1 MMQKQP
7 PRPRTDPA
15 ADTAARVIAVV
26 RRVAEE
32 LRPSVGPIPVTLES
46 SLDRDLA
53 FDSLGRAELVA
64 RIEEAFE
71 VTLPEAVFAEAETP
85 RDLLD
90 AVLEASRREPAKL
103 APGPAADLEVGTA
116 GGGGAIPHDAKTL
129 VEVLRWHEAAHP
141 RRLHVRFYA
150 DEGEGETLT
159 YGALATG
166 ARLIAAALQRRGIK
180 PGDAVSLILP
190 TGRDYMLSFM
200 GVLLAGG
207 VPVPAYP
214 PTHPSR
220 IEEHLRR
227 LLGILANSR
236 ARALITTPETLAAT
250 RLVRAGLPDLG
261 AVATPESLLT
271 PEGQYSPPVSN
282 PSDLALIQ
290 YTSGST
296 GDPKGV
302 MLTHANLLANI
313 RGMTRAIAVEPDDV
327 FVSWLP
333 LYHDMGLIAAWL
345 GSFHQ
350 ATPLILL
357 SPLQFLARP
366 ARWLKAISRYKGSI
380 SGGPNFAY
388 ELCLRRIAEK
398 ERTGLDLGSWRVAF
412 SGAEPVNPDTIERFC
427 QRFAAHGLR
436 RGAVMPVYGL
446 AENAVGLSF
455 PPLSRGPR
463 MDVIR
468 REAFQSTGE
477 AIPAEADDPRPLRF
491 AACGQPIADHQIR
504 VVDSASREL
513 PDRQEG
519 RVQFRGPSATQGY
532 RGNPE
537 ATRRLFD
544 GDWLETGDRGY
555 MAAGDLHISG
565 RTKDIIIRA
574 GRNIHPSD
582 IEAAVGDFEGVL
594 PGGVAVFGSPD
605 PNSGTERLI
614 VLAETRRR
622 EDAALER
629 LRARINAV
637 VADHVGEPPDEVVL
651 APPGTIPRTSSGKIR
666 RAASRQVYESRGIG
680 KPRDPPWRQV
690 LRVFLNA
697 LGSRARHWRTE
708 ASAVLFACY
717 AWVAAGVV
725 APLAWIA
732 AVAVPG
738 AAVRWRALGLLARCL
753 AAVTG
758 TGARIDGLEN
768 LPEGPCV
775 LCANH
780 SSYLDGPVLVAVLP
794 RPAGFVAKA
803 ELAGS
808 WLTRLPLERIGTL
821 FVRRFDIRAGQ
832 ADYEAIRR
840 AASDG
845 RTPLFF
851 PEGTLR
857 RMPGLL
863 PFHMGAFAT
872 AVETDLSVVPIAV
885 RGTRSILRDGSWFP
899 RRGEF
904 TVTICPPVAP
914 EPDGGAWEKTVAL
927 RDRVRAAILE
937 HCGEPDLERER
948 VDW

>member
-1 MMQKQP
+1 MMQNKP
-7 PRPRTDPA
+7 PHPRTDPA
-15 ADTAARVIAVV
+15 ADTSARLIAVV

-32 LRPSVGPIPVTLES
+32 LRPSVRDIPVSLES

-71 VTLPEAVFAEAETP
+71 VTLPEAVFAEAESP

-90 AVLEASRREPAKL
+90 AVLEASRREPATP
-103 APGPAADLEVGTA
+103 APGPAADLGVETA
-116 GGGGAIPHDAKTL
+116 GAVDAIPHDATTL
-129 VEVLRWHEAAHP
+129 VEALRWHEATHP
-141 RRLHVRFYA
+141 RRVHVRFYA
-150 DEGEGETLT
+150 DEGEGKTLT

-166 ARLIAAALQRRGIK
+166 ARRIAAALQKRAIG

-190 TGRDYMLSFM
+190 TGRDYCLVFI

-227 LLGILANSR
+227 LLGILNNCR

-250 RLVRAGLPDLG
+250 RVVRAGLPDL
-261 AVATPESLLT
+261 AFVATPETLLS
-271 PEGQYSPPVSN
+271 EAGQLSPPVSN
-282 PSDLALIQ
+282 PDDLALIQ

-313 RGMTRAIAVEPDDV
+313 RAMAAAIDAGSDDV

-345 GSFHQ
+345 GSLYQ
-350 ATPLILL
+350 AMPLVLM

-366 ARWLKAISRYKGSI
+366 ARWLKAISRYNGTL

-388 ELCLRRIAEK
+388 ELCLRRIADEHLS
-398 ERTGLDLGSWRVAF
+398 GLDLGSWRVAF

-427 QRFAAHGLR
+427 RRFAAHGLR
-436 RGAVMPVYGL
+436 REAVMPVYGL
-446 AENAVGLSF
+446 AENSVGLAF
-455 PPLSRGPR
+455 PPLLRGPCI
-463 MDVIR
+463 DTIR
-468 REAFQSTGE
+468 REAFQSAGE
-477 AIPAEADDPRPLRF
+477 AIPAEADDPSALRF
-491 AACGQPIADHQIR
+491 PACGQPIAGHQIR
-504 VVDSASREL
+504 IVDSAGREL
-513 PDRQEG
+513 PDRREG

-532 RGNPE
+532 CRNPD

-544 GDWLETGDRGY
+544 GEWLETGDRGY
-555 MAAGDLHISG
+555 IATGDLHVTG

-582 IEAAVGDFEGVL
+582 IEAAVGDLEGVL
-594 PGGVAVFGSPD
+594 PGGVAAFGSAD
-605 PNSGTERLI
+605 LSSGTERLI
-614 VLAETRRR
+614 VLAETRLRR
-622 EDAALER
+622 DDALEQ

-637 VADHVGEPPDEVVL
+637 VADHVGDPPDEVVL

-680 KPRDPPWRQV
+680 RPHDPPWRQL
-690 LRVFLNA
+690 LRVFLDA
-697 LGSRARHWRTE
+697 LVSRLRHWRTE
-708 ASAVLFACY
+708 TSAVLFAGY
-717 AWVAAGVV
+717 AWTAVALV
-725 APLAWIA
+725 APTAWIA
-732 AVAVPG
+732 AMALPG
-738 AAVRWRALGLLARCL
+738 MAARWRALRFCALAL

-758 TGARIDGLEN
+758 TRVRIDGLEN

-803 ELAGS
+803 ELAGP

-821 FVRRFDIRAGQ
+821 FVRRFDMRAGQ

-840 AASDG
+840 AASEG

-872 AVETDLSVVPIAV
+872 AVETDLTVVPIAV
-885 RGTRSILRDGSWFP
+885 RGTRSMLRDGSWFP
-899 RRGEF
+899 RRGEISV
-904 TVTICPPVAP
+904 TVCPPVAP
-914 EPDGGAWEKTVAL
+914 DPAGSPWDKTVAL

-948 VDW
+948 VEW

>member
-1 MMQKQP
+1 MSKNQP
-7 PRPRTDPA
+7 PRPQTGPA
-15 ADTAARVIAVV
+15 ADTAARVIATV
-26 RRVAEE
+26 RQVAEE
-32 LRPSVGPIPVTLES
+32 LRPSVGHVPVTLES

-64 RIEEAFE
+64 RIEEAFH
-71 VTLPEAVFAEAETP
+71 VTLPEAVFAESETP

-90 AVLEASRREPAKL
+90 AVLEASLRPSAKA
-103 APGPAADLEVGTA
+103 APGPAADPEIATIEAVEA
-116 GGGGAIPHDAKTL
+116 VPHEAKTID
-129 VEVLRWHEAAHP
+129 EVLRWHEAAHP

-150 DEGEGETLT
+150 DESDGETLT
-159 YGALATG
+159 YGALAAG
-166 ARLIAAALQRRGIK
+166 ARRIAAALRKRGVK

-190 TGRDYMLSFM
+190 TGRDYCLCFM
-200 GVLLAGG
+200 AVLLAGG

-227 LLGILANSR
+227 LLGILANCR

-250 RLVRAGLPDLG
+250 RVVLAGLPDL
-261 AVATPESLLT
+261 AIVATPETLLAE
-271 PEGQYSPPVSN
+271 EGRYSAHVSQPN
-282 PSDLALIQ
+282 DLALIQ

-313 RGMTRAIAVEPDDV
+313 RGMTRAIDARPGDV

-345 GSFHQ
+345 GSLYQ
-350 ATPLILL
+350 AMPLVLM

-366 ARWLKAISRYKGSI
+366 ARWPRAISRYGGTI

-388 ELCLRRIAEK
+388 ELCVRRIADE

-412 SGAEPVNPDTIERFC
+412 NGAEPVNPDTIERFC
-427 QRFAAHGLR
+427 QRFAAIGLR
-436 RGAVMPVYGL
+436 PEAVMPVYGL
-446 AENAVGLSF
+446 AENSVGLAF
-455 PPLSRGPR
+455 PPLSRGLR
-463 MDVIR
+463 LDVIQ
-468 REAFQSTGE
+468 RETFQSTGA
-477 AIPAEADDPRPLRF
+477 AIPAETGDPRPLRF
-491 AACGQPIADHQIR
+491 PACGQPIPGHQIR

-513 PDRQEG
+513 PDRREG

-532 RGNPE
+532 CRDGE

-544 GDWLETGDRGY
+544 GEWLETGDRGY
-555 MAAGDLHISG
+555 MATGDLYISG
-565 RTKDIIIRA
+565 RSKDIIIRA

-594 PGGVAVFGSPD
+594 PGGVAVFGCAD
-605 PNSGTERLI
+605 PASGTERLV

-622 EDAALER
+622 QDAALDR

-637 VADHVGEPPDEVVL
+637 VADHVGDPPDEVVL

-666 RAASRQVYESRGIG
+666 RAASRQVYESQSIG
-680 KPRDPPWRQV
+680 RPHDPPWRQV
-690 LRVFLNA
+690 LRVLLNA

-708 ASAVLFACY
+708 ASAFLFACY
-717 AWVAAGVV
+717 AWLAAGLV
-725 APLAWIA
+725 APIAWIV
-732 AVAVPG
+732 AVTVPG
-738 AAVRWRALGLLARCL
+738 AATRWRALRSCARFL

-758 TGARIDGLEN
+758 TPMRIDGLEN

-780 SSYLDGPVLVAVLP
+780 SSYLDGLLLYAVLP
-794 RPAGFVAKA
+794 RPAAFVAKA

-821 FVRRFDIRAGQ
+821 FVRRFDMRAGQ
-832 ADYEAIRR
+832 ADYAAIRR
-840 AASDG
+840 AASEG

-851 PEGTLR
+851 PEGTFR

-863 PFHMGAFAT
+863 PFHMGAFAA
-872 AVETDLSVVPIAV
+872 AVETDLDVVPIAV
-885 RGTRSILRDGSWFP
+885 RGTRFMLRDGSWFP
-899 RRGEF
+899 RRSNLA
-904 TVTICPPVAP
+904 VTICPPVAP
-914 EPDGGAWEKTVAL
+914 EPKGTAWDTTVRL

-937 HCGEPDLERER
+937 HCGEPDLEREQ
-948 VDW
+948 VEW